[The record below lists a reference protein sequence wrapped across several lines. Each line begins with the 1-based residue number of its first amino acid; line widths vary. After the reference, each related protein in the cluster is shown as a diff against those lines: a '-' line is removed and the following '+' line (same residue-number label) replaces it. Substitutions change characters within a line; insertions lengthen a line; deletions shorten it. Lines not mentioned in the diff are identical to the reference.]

1 MRLSATSPK
10 LELQALKAAATGTR
24 ESHCFGTRALRIAA
38 TQVHRCDAI
47 SARELQA
54 SHLKELH
61 SDTPRNSDAADST
74 AYATQNAARKN
85 AVAATTLDA
94 GRERAQRTAREPQH
108 CCNAAAMGYKE
119 NVGRYSPK
127 GIMLN
132 LTHLVVFFTPII
144 LCTRG
149 FEEWAWLWKVNLGV
163 FCAMFAT
170 PPWGWK
176 KPHPYSDQRHLRS
189 RGTHPG
195 PW

>member
-1 MRLSATSPK
+1 
-10 LELQALKAAATGTR
+10 
-24 ESHCFGTRALRIAA
+24 
-38 TQVHRCDAI
+38 
-47 SARELQA
+47 
-54 SHLKELH
+54 
-61 SDTPRNSDAADST
+61 
-74 AYATQNAARKN
+74 
-85 AVAATTLDA
+85 
-94 GRERAQRTAREPQH
+94 
-108 CCNAAAMGYKE
+108 MGYKE

-132 LTHLVVFFTPII
+132 LSHLCVFFTPII

-149 FEEWAWLWKVNLGV
+149 FEEWAWLWKVNLGI

>member
-1 MRLSATSPK
+1 
-10 LELQALKAAATGTR
+10 
-24 ESHCFGTRALRIAA
+24 
-38 TQVHRCDAI
+38 
-47 SARELQA
+47 
-54 SHLKELH
+54 
-61 SDTPRNSDAADST
+61 
-74 AYATQNAARKN
+74 
-85 AVAATTLDA
+85 
-94 GRERAQRTAREPQH
+94 
-108 CCNAAAMGYKE
+108 MGYKE

-127 GIMLN
+127 GVMLN

-149 FEEWAWLWKVNLGV
+149 FEQWDWLWKVNLGV